1 MSEKRH
7 QPQIGTEHTSLLLP
21 LAIGVLLILINAYW
35 IALVSGIHHS
45 LNPAYAS
52 LFIAPIVNLFFL
64 VLLNILLKRF
74 CPQLALNRAQLLLV
88 YQMLVML
95 CLVSGHNP
103 MDFILGILAHPF
115 WFATFENEYAA
126 LFHRYI
132 PSWFTIQDKGVLTGF
147 FEGNSTLYTAK
158 HLLAWIGPTLLW
170 SFVTFVLFF
179 ILMCFNSIQ
188 RLQWSERERLS
199 YPIAQLPIEMTTPRF
214 FARRLLWLGFGICA
228 AVELLN
234 GIHFLYPFV
243 PGVPLKIPDFGAKIF
258 TAKPWS
264 AIGWLPLFF
273 YPWVIGLTFFVPLE
287 LSFSVWFFF
296 LFTKF
301 QLIVGSIGGWK
312 SLPGFPYYN
321 QQGIGAWLTL
331 GALILWVSR
340 THLKRVFTTALKP
353 SENSDATSRNEPF
366 QYRTALLGILIGT
379 AILVFMFQQA
389 GMSVGILLAFLCL
402 YFLMSIAITYARAAV
417 GVPYHEVIWTH
428 PQLMLVSVLG
438 VRRIGAANLTLL
450 SFLYPYVRDNVSHPM
465 PSQLEG
471 FKLAER
477 ARLSQKKMAIA
488 MIVALL
494 VATPVSSWAY
504 LHLIYQHGAVRTE
517 GYIIGIG
524 FETFE
529 RMLLP
534 WLQQPHAPDSTGLS
548 FTAFASLFTLG
559 LMFLRRQFIWFP
571 FHPAGYALG
580 LSAGMVWVWSAVCVG
595 WFIKAILLKF
605 GGLRLYRKA
614 APFFVGMILG
624 DFLTGTFW
632 SLVGA
637 VFEIPVYR
645 VWY

>member
-7 QPQIGTEHTSLLLP
+7 QPQIGTDTTSLLLP
-21 LAIGVLLILINAYW
+21 LAIGVVLIPLNAYW

-64 VLLNILLKRF
+64 VLLNTLLKRIR
-74 CPQLALNRAQLLLV
+74 PQLALSRAQLLVV

-132 PSWFTIQDKGVLTGF
+132 PSWFTIQDKSALTGF

-158 HLLAWIGPTLLW
+158 HLSAWIGPILLW

-199 YPIAQLPIEMTTPRF
+199 YPIAQLPIEMTTPQF
-214 FARRLLWLGFGICA
+214 FSRRLLWLGFGICA
-228 AVELLN
+228 ILELLN
-234 GIHFLYPFV
+234 GLHFLYPSV

-258 TAKPWS
+258 TSKPWS

-301 QLIVGSIGGWK
+301 QLILGSIGGWK

-331 GALILWVSR
+331 GILVLWASR
-340 THLKRVFTTALKP
+340 KHLKTVLTTALKP
-353 SENSDATSRNEPF
+353 ATPTNEPF

-379 AILVFMFQQA
+379 AILVFIFQQA

-402 YFLMSIAITYARAAV
+402 YVLMSIAITYARAAV

-438 VRRIGAANLTLL
+438 VRRIGAANLTLF

-471 FKLAER
+471 FKIAER

-494 VATPVSSWAY
+494 VATPVSFWAY
-504 LHLIYQHGAVRTE
+504 LHLMYQHGAVQSD
-517 GYIIGIG
+517 GYVIGIG
-524 FETFE
+524 IETFE
-529 RMLLP
+529 RLLLP

-595 WFIKAILLKF
+595 WFIKAVLLKF
-605 GGLRLYRKA
+605 GGLRTYRKA
-614 APFFVGMILG
+614 SPFFVGLILG

-637 VFEIPVYR
+637 IFEIPVYR

>member
-1 MSEKRH
+1 MSKKRH
-7 QPQIGTEHTSLLLP
+7 QPQSGHETISLLLP
-21 LAIGVLLILINAYW
+21 LTIGVVLILLNAYW
-35 IALVSGIHHS
+35 IALVSGIYHS

-52 LFIAPIVNLFFL
+52 LFIAPVVNLFFG
-64 VLLNILLKRF
+64 VLFNTLLKRIR
-74 CPQLALNRAQLLLV
+74 PQLALSRAQLLLV

-95 CLVSGHNP
+95 CVVSGHNP

-115 WFATFENEYAA
+115 WFATFENEYAT

-132 PSWFTIQDKGVLTGF
+132 PTWFTTQDKSALTGF
-147 FEGNSTLYTAK
+147 FEGNSTLYTAR
-158 HLLAWIGPTLLW
+158 HLSAWIGPTLLW

-179 ILMCFNSIQ
+179 ILLCFNSIQ
-188 RLQWSERERLS
+188 RVQWSERERLS

-214 FARRLLWLGFGICA
+214 FSRRLLWLGISICA

-234 GIHFLYPFV
+234 GLHFLFPPV
-243 PGVPLKIPDFGAKIF
+243 PGIPLKIPDFGAKIF
-258 TAKPWS
+258 TTKPWS

-296 LFTKF
+296 LFTKL
-301 QLIVGSIGGWK
+301 QPILGSIGGWK

-331 GALILWVSR
+331 GILILWVSR
-340 THLKRVFTTALKP
+340 KHLKTVFSTVLKP
-353 SENSDATSRNEPF
+353 SIATNEPF
-366 QYRTALLGILIGT
+366 QYRTALLGILVGT
-379 AILVFMFQQA
+379 VILVFIFQQA
-389 GMSVGILLAFLCL
+389 GMSVGILLAFLFL

-438 VRRIGAANLTLL
+438 VRRIGASNLTLL

-471 FKLAER
+471 FKIAER
-477 ARLSQKKMAIA
+477 APASQKKMAIA

-494 VATPVSSWAY
+494 VATPASFWAY

-529 RMLLP
+529 RLLLP
-534 WLQQPHAPDSTGLS
+534 WLQQSHATDSTGLS

-595 WFIKAILLKF
+595 WAIKVGLLKF
-605 GGLRLYRKA
+605 GGLRLYRQA
-614 APFFVGMILG
+614 APFFVGVILG
-624 DFLTGTFW
+624 DFLAGTFW

-637 VFEIPVYR
+637 VFEIQVYR

>member
-7 QPQIGTEHTSLLLP
+7 QPHFGTDTTSLLLP
-21 LAIGVLLILINAYW
+21 LAIGVVLIPLNAYW

-52 LFIAPIVNLFFL
+52 LFITPIVNLFFL
-64 VLLNILLKRF
+64 VLLNTLLKQIR
-74 CPQLALNRAQLLLV
+74 PQLALSRAQLLII

-132 PSWFTIQDKGVLTGF
+132 PSWFTIQDKSALTGF
-147 FEGNSTLYTAK
+147 FEGNSSLYTAK
-158 HLLAWIGPTLLW
+158 HLSVWIGPTLLW
-170 SFVTFVLFF
+170 SFVTVVLFF

-199 YPIAQLPIEMTTPRF
+199 YPIAQLPIEMTTARF
-214 FARRLLWLGFGICA
+214 FSRRLLWLGFGICA
-228 AVELLN
+228 TLELLN
-234 GIHFLYPFV
+234 GLHFLYPSV

-258 TAKPWS
+258 TSKPWS

-301 QLIVGSIGGWK
+301 QLILGSIGGWK

-331 GALILWVSR
+331 GILVLWASR
-340 THLKRVFTTALKP
+340 KHLKMVLTTALKP
-353 SENSDATSRNEPF
+353 ATPTNEPF
-366 QYRTALLGILIGT
+366 QYRTALLGILVGT
-379 AILVFMFQQA
+379 AILVFIFQQA

-417 GVPYHEVIWTH
+417 GVPYHEVIYTH

-438 VRRIGAANLTLL
+438 VRRIGAANLTLF

-471 FKLAER
+471 FKIAER
-477 ARLSQKKMAIA
+477 ASLSQKKMAIA

-494 VATPVSSWAY
+494 VATPVSFWAY
-504 LHLIYQHGAVRTE
+504 LHLMYQHGAVQSD
-517 GYIIGIG
+517 GYVIGIG
-524 FETFE
+524 IETFE
-529 RMLLP
+529 RLLLP

-595 WFIKAILLKF
+595 WFIKAVLLKF
-605 GGLRLYRKA
+605 GGLRTYRKA
-614 APFFVGMILG
+614 GPFFVGLVLG
-624 DFLTGTFW
+624 DFLIGTFW

>member
-7 QPQIGTEHTSLLLP
+7 QPHFGTETTSLLLP
-21 LAIGVLLILINAYW
+21 LAIGVVLIPLNAYW

-64 VLLNILLKRF
+64 VLLNTLLKRIR
-74 CPQLALNRAQLLLV
+74 PQLALSRAQLLVV

-132 PSWFTIQDKGVLTGF
+132 PSWFTIQDKSALTGF

-158 HLLAWIGPTLLW
+158 HLSAWIGPILLW

-199 YPIAQLPIEMTTPRF
+199 YPIAQLPIEMTTPQF
-214 FARRLLWLGFGICA
+214 FSRRLLWLGFGICA
-228 AVELLN
+228 ILELLN
-234 GIHFLYPFV
+234 GLHFLYPSV

-258 TAKPWS
+258 TSKPWS

-301 QLIVGSIGGWK
+301 QLILGSIGGWK

-331 GALILWVSR
+331 GILVLWASR
-340 THLKRVFTTALKP
+340 KHLKMVLTTALKP
-353 SENSDATSRNEPF
+353 ATPTNEPF

-379 AILVFMFQQA
+379 AILVFIFQQA

-402 YFLMSIAITYARAAV
+402 YVLMSIAITYARAAV

-438 VRRIGAANLTLL
+438 VRRIGAANLTLF

-471 FKLAER
+471 FKIAER

-494 VATPVSSWAY
+494 VATPVSFWAY
-504 LHLIYQHGAVRTE
+504 LHLMYQHGAVQSD
-517 GYIIGIG
+517 GYVIGIG
-524 FETFE
+524 IETFE
-529 RMLLP
+529 RLLLP

-580 LSAGMVWVWSAVCVG
+580 LSAGMVWVWSAVCIG
-595 WFIKAILLKF
+595 WFIKAVLLKF
-605 GGLRLYRKA
+605 GGLRTYRKA
-614 APFFVGMILG
+614 APFFVGLILG

-637 VFEIPVYR
+637 LFEIPVYR